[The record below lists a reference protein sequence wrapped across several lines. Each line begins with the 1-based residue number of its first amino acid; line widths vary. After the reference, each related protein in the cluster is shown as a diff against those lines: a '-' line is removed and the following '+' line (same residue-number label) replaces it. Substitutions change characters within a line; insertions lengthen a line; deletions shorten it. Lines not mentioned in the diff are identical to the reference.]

1 MRFKRPQVRYANTP
15 QPATPYQS
23 AAQAWDERIGSA
35 RVQAKN
41 WRFMAFGCLTLAVLM
56 AGGLVWRSAQ
66 SIVTPYVIEVDNSG
80 QVRAVGEAATPYRP
94 SDAQIAYHLG
104 RFIGLVR
111 SLSIDPIVV
120 RQNWLDAYDYTTDK
134 GAVVLN
140 EYARVNDPFA
150 RIGKESVTVQ
160 ISSVTRASD
169 TSFNV
174 RWTETRFVNGALDR
188 TERWNAAHRAARA
201 QKPPGHLR
209 QRAVV
214 EPRTGSERRSK
225 TMNDLFR
232 KSALPIMLLALTG
245 CATQGKPPPSI
256 SLDEPV
262 QAQPLPEPPTPVE
275 VVAVPQVLP
284 MPAQMKPVPDA
295 KSVAEPADETVR
307 VSRANAEA
315 RIAPTREGYVNAIQ
329 VWPFTD
335 GALYQVYAA
344 VGRVTVIALQPGEE
358 LVTVAAGDTVR
369 WIVGDTS
376 SGSGDALRVNV
387 MVKPIRSG
395 LKTNLVITTSRRT
408 YLLELT
414 STEKT
419 WMASLSWE
427 YPKDKMLALQ
437 RQAQAASAV
446 APVDS
451 GLSLEKIRF
460 RYAVSGSNPP
470 WKPLRA
476 FDDGGKVYIQF
487 PPGIAQGELP
497 PLFVIGAQGDGQ
509 LVNYRFRSPYY
520 IVDRL
525 FGAAEL
531 RLGGDKGDVVR
542 IERTDGVSG
551 GTRRN

>member
-1 MRFKRPQVRYANTP
+1 M
-15 QPATPYQS
+15 
-23 AAQAWDERIGSA
+23 
-35 RVQAKN
+35 
-41 WRFMAFGCLTLAVLM
+41 
-56 AGGLVWRSAQ
+56 
-66 SIVTPYVIEVDNSG
+66 
-80 QVRAVGEAATPYRP
+80 
-94 SDAQIAYHLG
+94 
-104 RFIGLVR
+104 
-111 SLSIDPIVV
+111 
-120 RQNWLDAYDYTTDK
+120 
-134 GAVVLN
+134 
-140 EYARVNDPFA
+140 
-150 RIGKESVTVQ
+150 
-160 ISSVTRASD
+160 
-169 TSFNV
+169 
-174 RWTETRFVNGALDR
+174 
-188 TERWNAAHRAARA
+188 NAH
-201 QKPPGHLR
+201 
-209 QRAVV
+209 
-214 EPRTGSERRSK
+214 
-225 TMNDLFR
+225 FR
-232 KSALPIMLLALTG
+232 KSVLPIMLLALAG
-245 CATQGKPPPSI
+245 CATQGKAPPSI

>member
-1 MRFKRPQVRYANTP
+1 
-15 QPATPYQS
+15 
-23 AAQAWDERIGSA
+23 
-35 RVQAKN
+35 
-41 WRFMAFGCLTLAVLM
+41 
-56 AGGLVWRSAQ
+56 
-66 SIVTPYVIEVDNSG
+66 
-80 QVRAVGEAATPYRP
+80 
-94 SDAQIAYHLG
+94 
-104 RFIGLVR
+104 
-111 SLSIDPIVV
+111 
-120 RQNWLDAYDYTTDK
+120 
-134 GAVVLN
+134 
-140 EYARVNDPFA
+140 
-150 RIGKESVTVQ
+150 
-160 ISSVTRASD
+160 
-169 TSFNV
+169 
-174 RWTETRFVNGALDR
+174 
-188 TERWNAAHRAARA
+188 
-201 QKPPGHLR
+201 
-209 QRAVV
+209 
-214 EPRTGSERRSK
+214 
-225 TMNDLFR
+225 MNDLLR
-232 KSALPIMLLALTG
+232 TSALPLILLASVVLFSG
-245 CATQGKPPPSI
+245 CATRGEPPPVV
-256 SLDEPV
+256 SLDEPVAV
-262 QAQPLPEPPTPVE
+262 QAQPLPEPPAPVE
-275 VVAVPQVLP
+275 VVAVPEVLP
-284 MPAQMKPVPDA
+284 MPGQMKPLSELEALAAP
-295 KSVAEPADETVR
+295 EPTDEKLR

-329 VWPFTD
+329 VWPYSD

-344 VGRVTVIALQPGEE
+344 VGRVTVIALQSGEE

-376 SGSGDALRVNV
+376 SGSGADLRVNV

-419 WMASLSWE
+419 WMASVSWE

-437 RQAQAASAV
+437 RQAQAASAA

-460 RYAVSGSNPP
+460 RYAISGSNPP

-476 FDDGGKVYIQF
+476 FDDGEKVYIQF

-509 LVNYRFRSPYY
+509 LVNYRFRAPYY

-542 IERTDGVSG
+542 IERTDG
-551 GTRRN
+551 TRRN